1 MLRGEDIVDT
11 GKNVFVS
18 FSLKPHDFYNFRKK
32 IVKKG
37 AKLTVL
43 YNSEPLDR
51 HMRLRLRL
59 PANKKDCHTT
69 VL

>member
-1 MLRGEDIVDT
+1 MIFTIFD
-11 GKNVFVS
+11 
-18 FSLKPHDFYNFRKK
+18 KK

-51 HMRLRLRL
+51 HMRLHLRL